1 MTSIEGDYFARLSEQ
16 TRRNGHDLSNEF
28 LIAVVV
34 VAWLMVLFAGYL
46 VVNS

>member
-1 MTSIEGDYFARLSEQ
+1 MTSIEGDYFARLSKQ
-16 TRRNGHDLSNEF
+16 TRRNTHDLSNEV

-34 VAWLMVLFAGYL
+34 AAWLMVLFGGYL